1 MLNNTPVT
9 VIVVLAPASLA
20 NTAAATSGW
29 VDVSNYEG
37 TILFVSNIG
46 AVTAGNIVGKIQH
59 ASDGAGT
66 GSADV
71 VGATFATASA
81 PGTEVIRVNSNAL
94 GPFVRYVG
102 TITTGPV
109 IGGVVLLGSPKY

>member
-9 VIVVLAPASLA
+9 ATVVLASASLA

-29 VDVSNYEG
+29 VDITNFEG
-37 TILFVSNIG
+37 TILVVANIG

-59 ASDGAGT
+59 ATDSGGT

-71 VGATFATASA
+71 TGATFATASA
-81 PGTEVIRVNSNAL
+81 PGTEVIRVNANAL
-94 GPFVRYVG
+94 GSYIRYVG

-109 IGGVVLLGSPKY
+109 VGGVVVLGSPKY